1 MNTILVATDFS
12 AAADNA
18 ALYAAQ
24 LAQKLNVAVTILHV
38 YEMPISMNDVPIMM
52 VSAEELKNNADRG
65 LERVKELMQQNAPG
79 VAIRTESR
87 LGDIAAE
94 MEEFCREQP
103 PFLVIAGKHGASGVE
118 RFLFGS
124 STMSIIRHAHVP
136 VIAVPEQVTECN
148 IQNIAL
154 AVDDPGI
161 EKQRPFIEKLVQQT
175 GAGLHVVH
183 VKQHRND
190 AMQTGNLLQ
199 GLQPQHHIV
208 TNEDFVS
215 GMEHF
220 LNTHSIDLLVIM
232 PHEHSWMER
241 VFFKTH
247 TAELLEKIRIPI
259 LSVPEQK
266 H

>member
-18 ALYAAQ
+18 ALYAAG
-24 LAQKLNVAVTILHV
+24 LAQKLNAAITILHV

-65 LERVKELMQQNAPG
+65 LERVRELMEQNAPG
-79 VAIRTESR
+79 VLIKTESR
-87 LGDIAAE
+87 LGDIAGE
-94 MEEFCREQP
+94 MEEFCRELQ
-103 PFLVIAGKHGASGVE
+103 PFLVVAGKHGASGVE

-136 VIAVPEQVTECN
+136 VIAVPEQVTQGN
-148 IQNIAL
+148 IQSIAL
-154 AVDDPGI
+154 AVDDAGI
-161 EKQRPFIEKLVQQT
+161 ERQRPFIETLVQQT
-175 GAGLHVVH
+175 GAKVHIVH
-183 VKQHRND
+183 VKQHRSD
-190 AMQTGNLLQ
+190 ALQTQNLLQ
-199 GLQPQHHIV
+199 ELQPQHHTI
-208 TNEDFVS
+208 TNEDFVT
-215 GMEHF
+215 GIEQF
-220 LNTHSIDLLVIM
+220 LGTHNIDLLVIM

-247 TAELLEKIRIPI
+247 TVELLEKIRIPI
-259 LSVPEQK
+259 LSIPEQK